1 MKREANGQSL
11 KEVIDRLLK
20 VYKLESKLGEHE
32 VVHRWNEIVGT
43 TISKHTKEIYIRN
56 KVLHIRLDSSVVREE
71 LHYGKS
77 KLIVLINEFTGK
89 EVITDVIL
97 K

>member
-1 MKREANGQSL
+1 MKRESNEQSL

-32 VVHRWNEIVGT
+32 VVDRWGEIVGP
-43 TISKHTKEIYIRN
+43 TIAKHTREIFIKN
-56 KVLHIRLDSSVVREE
+56 KTLHIRLDSSVVRSE
-71 LHYGKS
+71 LHHGRS
-77 KLIVLINEFTGK
+77 KLITLINEYTGK
-89 EVITDVIL
+89 EVINEVIL